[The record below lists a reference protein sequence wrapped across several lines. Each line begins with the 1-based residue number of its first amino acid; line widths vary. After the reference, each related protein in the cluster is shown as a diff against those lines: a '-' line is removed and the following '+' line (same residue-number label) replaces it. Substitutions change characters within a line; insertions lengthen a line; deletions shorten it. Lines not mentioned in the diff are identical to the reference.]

1 MSAREEL
8 FEELFEIAAKYNLNM
23 TNNYSD
29 EANGLFHIGDFCG
42 DILDALLAAGFEEP
56 K

>member
-1 MSAREEL
+1 MSAREDL
-8 FEELFEIAAKYNLNM
+8 FEKLFEIAEKYELNM

-42 DILDALLAAGFEEP
+42 DILDAALEAGFEEP
-56 K
+56 N